1 MMDDLEKQGW
11 PVSPADINL
20 LEKEIQQ
27 AQTFLLQSQDLRKK
41 SEEVTSYNYSY
52 GKIMVAYTYRVVN
65 SNSTNC
71 LSVRRPHE
79 KLLNNNEKR
88 AKTPK
93 TSEWNR
99 S

>member
-41 SEEVTSYNYSY
+41 SEEVTSCNYSY
-52 GKIMVAYTYRVVN
+52 GKKSWWPRKLEQF
-65 SNSTNC
+65 SNDC
-71 LSVRRPHE
+71 R
-79 KLLNNNEKR
+79 K
-88 AKTPK
+88 
-93 TSEWNR
+93 
-99 S
+99 